1 MSSRNWTLNSQI
13 YKKYFVFAANFWY
26 FVFYTM
32 DVLRKIGL
40 FGHTNGGEDMSKMS
54 PIQPLTF
61 SEQT

>member
-13 YKKYFVFAANFWY
+13 YKKYFVFAANFLY

-32 DVLRKIGL
+32 AVLCKIGL
-40 FGHTNGGEDMSKMS
+40 FGQNNGGEDVSKMS

-61 SEQT
+61 SGQT